1 MQITSVKPFA
11 KQQSFVYFGKAQGA
25 QNTDQTPCDS
35 NTKKIRELEEEN
47 NALRKQIEIRNLK
60 DDITSLNNRIQSA
73 QKEES
78 AARNSAR
85 NSYSYAGVNN
95 WCDKADHIREYQ
107 IKPLQSRIDR
117 AQRELDTLM
126 GED

>member
-47 NALRKQIEIRNLK
+47 ATLKRQIEIRNIR
-60 DDITSLNNRIQSA
+60 DDIASLNNQLQSA

-78 AARNSAR
+78 AARNIAR
-85 NSYSYAGVNN
+85 NCHSYAGVNS
-95 WCDKADHIREYQ
+95 WCDQADNIRKYQ
-107 IKPLQSRIDR
+107 VNPLKSRLDSV
-117 AQRELDTLM
+117 QRELEALIS
-126 GED
+126 ED